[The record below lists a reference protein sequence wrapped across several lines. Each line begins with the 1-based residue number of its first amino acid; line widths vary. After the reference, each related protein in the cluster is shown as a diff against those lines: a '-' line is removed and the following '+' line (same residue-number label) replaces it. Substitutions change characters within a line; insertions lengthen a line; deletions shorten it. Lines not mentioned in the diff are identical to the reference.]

1 MNQWNRLVVVLD
13 KLLGYEDKQKSSV
26 SKVGQQFDNSTNEH
40 VYYLE
45 YRVRRKGEVKSQ
57 PRPSPNRMQLLKA
70 IQQRAAVI
78 AAANG
83 KDS

>member
-13 KLLGYEDKQKSSV
+13 NLLGFEDKQKSSV
-26 SKVGQQFDNSTNEH
+26 RKVGQQFDNSTNEH

-45 YRVRRKGEVKSQ
+45 YRVRRKNEVKLQ
-57 PRPSPNRMQLLKA
+57 PRPSPKRMQLLKA

-78 AAANG
+78 SAANG